1 MIVRQGQE
9 QNLNR
14 WITLR
19 TDSNKIRTRMSAELW
34 SVSLNLSLLIEASKI
49 DGVINN
55 EELELIKSILVNKFH
70 LDSSKAEKSINFVIN
85 KSEEKVEI
93 YSDIRVI
100 LNNMDHHERISVI
113 EMLWKI
119 ILADGEIDQYESNLI
134 SRICGL
140 LHITGP
146 ESYAAKKRALK

>member
-1 MIVRQGQE
+1 MFKNFKNFFEVAKKKEHDDQE
-9 QNLNR
+9 YLDED
-14 WITLR
+14 IY
-19 TDSNKIRTRMSAELW
+19 A
-34 SVSLNLSLLIEASKI
+34 VLSLLIEASKI

-70 LDSSKAEKSINFVIN
+70 LDSSKAEKSINFVIR

-93 YSDIRVI
+93 YSDIKVI
-100 LNNMDHHERISVI
+100 LDNMDHKERVSVV

-134 SRICGL
+134 RRICGL

-146 ESYAAKKRALK
+146 ESSEAKKRALK

>member
-1 MIVRQGQE
+1 MFKNFKSFFEEAKKKEHDDKEYLDEDIYAV
-9 QNLNR
+9 
-14 WITLR
+14 
-19 TDSNKIRTRMSAELW
+19 
-34 SVSLNLSLLIEASKI
+34 LSLLIEASKI

-70 LDSSKAEKSINFVIN
+70 LDSSKAEKSINFVIR

-93 YSDIRVI
+93 YSDIKVI
-100 LNNMDHHERISVI
+100 LDNMDHKERVSVV

-119 ILADGEIDQYESNLI
+119 ILADGEIDQYEANLI

-140 LHITGP
+140 LHITGH
-146 ESYAAKKRALK
+146 ESSEAKKRALK

>member
-1 MIVRQGQE
+1 MFKNFKSFFESAKNKELDDQE
-9 QNLNR
+9 YLDED
-14 WITLR
+14 IY
-19 TDSNKIRTRMSAELW
+19 A
-34 SVSLNLSLLIEASKI
+34 VLSLLIEASKI

-93 YSDIRVI
+93 YSDIKVI
-100 LNNMDHHERISVI
+100 LDNMDHKERVSVV

-119 ILADGEIDQYESNLI
+119 ILADGEIDQYEANLI

-146 ESYAAKKRALK
+146 ESSEAKKRALK

>member
-1 MIVRQGQE
+1 MFKNFKNFFEVAKKKEHDDKEYLDEDIYAV
-9 QNLNR
+9 
-14 WITLR
+14 
-19 TDSNKIRTRMSAELW
+19 
-34 SVSLNLSLLIEASKI
+34 LSLLIEASKI

-70 LDSSKAEKSINFVIN
+70 LDSSKAEKSINFVIS

-93 YSDIRVI
+93 YSDIKVI
-100 LNNMDHHERISVI
+100 LENMDHNERISVV

-119 ILADGEIDQYESNLI
+119 ILADGQIDQYESNLI

-140 LHITGP
+140 LHVTGF
-146 ESYAAKKRALK
+146 ESSEAKKKALK

>member
-1 MIVRQGQE
+1 MFKNFKSFFEAAKKKEQDDQE
-9 QNLNR
+9 YLDED
-14 WITLR
+14 IY
-19 TDSNKIRTRMSAELW
+19 A
-34 SVSLNLSLLIEASKI
+34 VLSLLIEASKI

-93 YSDIRVI
+93 YSDIKVI
-100 LNNMDHHERISVI
+100 LDNMDHKERVSVV

-119 ILADGEIDQYESNLI
+119 ILADGEIDQYEANLI

-140 LHITGP
+140 LHINGP
-146 ESYAAKKRALK
+146 ESSEAKKKALKQGK